1 MLFVALE
8 RSFGVGDNQIFYC
21 AEYVC
26 IQSFQYPQL
35 EFCPATN
42 HFNFPSSQSTSL
54 SQHVCCQSMT
64 YNQTLPNVH
73 NHYCGDA
80 VEMQS
85 TFILISSRPSASSLS
100 APPDHYISF
109 DECKNVLFVQ
119 PDVRNILESYMF
131 NVCVSFL
138 QRVLSQLLIVT
149 TFYTDVTTL
158 SIRTFLFQ
166 MVIIRT

>member
-42 HFNFPSSQSTSL
+42 HFNFPSSHSTSL

-100 APPDHYISF
+100 ALRDHYI
-109 DECKNVLFVQ
+109 VLMSVK
-119 PDVRNILESYMF
+119 M
-131 NVCVSFL
+131 SFL
-138 QRVLSQLLIVT
+138 FSLMLEIFQSHTCSMFVFPSFKEL
-149 TFYTDVTTL
+149 
-158 SIRTFLFQ
+158 FLNC
-166 MVIIRT
+166 